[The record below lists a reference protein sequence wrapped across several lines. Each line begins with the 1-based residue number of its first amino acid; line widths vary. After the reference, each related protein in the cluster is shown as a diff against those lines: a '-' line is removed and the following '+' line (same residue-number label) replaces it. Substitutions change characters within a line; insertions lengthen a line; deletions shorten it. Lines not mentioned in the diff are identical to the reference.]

1 MGDKI
6 VMENTENKKDIGGRI
21 FGVCFI
27 LFFLTIGTLIVVNG
41 IEKKIA
47 NDKFMETA
55 VTVQA
60 TCVKVSHGSRTY
72 ADFRYEYNGSNYSFN
87 HVHVAKATKTGKTMT
102 LYIDPNYPPF
112 ARSDDDFEE
121 VGKQIVAGFLIGG
134 IGIIAIA
141 LWVIGVIYDKR
152 HPEGV
157 TNIFQNIR
165 QRENGQ

>member
-60 TCVKVSHGSRTY
+60 TCVKVYRGSNTR
-72 ADFRYEYNGSNYSFN
+72 ADFKYEYNGSEYGFN
-87 HVHVAKATKTGKTMT
+87 DVKVIKATKIGKTIT
-102 LYIDPNYPPF
+102 LYIDPNYPPR
-112 ARSDDDFEE
+112 ARWENDFKQ
-121 VGKQIVAGFLIGG
+121 VSKQIAAGFAIGG

-157 TNIFQNIR
+157 PRISRNITH
-165 QRENGQ
+165 RENEQ